1 MFLTC
6 VSHVRK
12 RLQPG
17 NSLQELS
24 NTRVNLL
31 IRHSDWEVG
40 SQGQKGYLSRR
51 SIEADKTAILTGLRL
66 THQASITKMQLY
78 ETFTVV
84 CNAQGRHEKKP
95 SFKV

>member
-6 VSHVRK
+6 VGK

-17 NSLQELS
+17 NLLLELS

-40 SQGQKGYLSRR
+40 SQGGKELAVG
-51 SIEADKTAILTGLRL
+51 
-66 THQASITKMQLY
+66 
-78 ETFTVV
+78 
-84 CNAQGRHEKKP
+84 
-95 SFKV
+95 